1 MLKNTSA
8 LPYNMPGA
16 WGNSQMYWCLSKKP
30 TPGKHVKSLGIMLFP
45 LVRKK
50 PTPDSCT
57 NSANTWKNLGK
68 TTFSQVWQKGKE
80 VGCPRKASK
89 PYVQPL
95 ETIGKTSFFTCLAE
109 KKPVPRGR
117 L

>member
-1 MLKNTSA
+1 M
-8 LPYNMPGA
+8 GA
-16 WGNSQMYWCLSKKP
+16 QPNVLVLVKKKP
-30 TPGKHVKSLGIMLFP
+30 PPQNMQNQWEIMLFP

-50 PTPDSCT
+50 TTPDSCT
-57 NSANTWKNLGK
+57 NSANTWENLGK